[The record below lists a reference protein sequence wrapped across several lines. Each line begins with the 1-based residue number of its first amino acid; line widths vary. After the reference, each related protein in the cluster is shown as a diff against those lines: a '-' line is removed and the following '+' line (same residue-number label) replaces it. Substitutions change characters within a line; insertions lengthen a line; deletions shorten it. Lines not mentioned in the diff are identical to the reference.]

1 MAKDEHLNQD
11 ISFPDQK
18 IVDIN
23 LEHEMENAY
32 IEYAMS
38 VIVGPGGEPDD
49 REYGNQQYHDY
60 RGQDESSV
68 FLHVFVL
75 LFAFPRKSRGAF

>member
-1 MAKDEHLNQD
+1 MRLLPTPNDEEEPQIMAKDEHLNQD

-32 IEYAMS
+32 IE
-38 VIVGPGGEPDD
+38 
-49 REYGNQQYHDY
+49 
-60 RGQDESSV
+60 
-68 FLHVFVL
+68 
-75 LFAFPRKSRGAF
+75 